1 MSNAKVFTMAR
12 LIMKFGGVSVADG
25 SRLRHVGDL
34 IERFSRDNEIVL
46 VTSALQGVTDDLLAC
61 ARKAANEGN
70 VEEVI
75 NFIERLTDRH
85 TQAIE
90 DAIRDPQIAKEVR
103 ESVTQ
108 KLNELEK
115 AYIGICYLGE
125 LTPRSIDY
133 ISSYGEQLAAPILSG
148 VLRDMGIESKP
159 YTGSE
164 AGIITNSDYGDS
176 RPLEKTYNLIPQR
189 LLPLKGVPVV
199 TGFIAKD
206 DKGITTTLGRGGS
219 DFSASLIGAAID
231 ADEIWFWKETPGV
244 MTTDPK
250 IVPSARSIPIISYR
264 EAMEMSYF
272 GAKVLHPRAIEPAI
286 KKGVP
291 VRVKCTFDPES
302 PGTQIVRDDM
312 PKEDVIKSITLNK
325 KVALLNISGAGMIG
339 TPGVAAR
346 AFTALARAGINIIM
360 ISQASSEANISM
372 VVEEM
377 QLETAE
383 EALRSEFPKDLVK
396 DISHNRDVSVVAVVG
411 AGMAGTP
418 GVAGKVFKAMGQ
430 SKINVVMISQGSSE
444 HNISFVIAKKDA
456 ERAVSELHSEF
467 GLGGEA

>member
-1 MSNAKVFTMAR
+1 MAR

-25 SRLRHVGDL
+25 SRLRHVGEL
-34 IERFSRDNEIVL
+34 AKSFSRDNEIVL
-46 VTSALQGVTDDLLAC
+46 VTSALQGVTDALLDC
-61 ARKAANEGN
+61 AKKATKDGN
-70 VEEVI
+70 VEEVLE
-75 NFIERLTDRH
+75 FIERLTDRH
-85 TQAIE
+85 IQAIK
-90 DAIRDPQIAKEVR
+90 DAIKDPEIAR
-103 ESVTQ
+103 EASKAVIQ
-108 KLNELEK
+108 KLSELEK

-125 LTPRSIDY
+125 LTPRSLDY

-148 VLRDMGIESKP
+148 VLRDMGMQSRA

-164 AGIITNSDYGDS
+164 AGIVTDSNYGDS
-176 RPLEKTYNLIPQR
+176 KPLEKTYNLIPQR
-189 LLPLKGVPVV
+189 LLPLRGIPVV

-206 DKGITTTLGRGGS
+206 EKGVTTTLGRGGS
-219 DFSASLIGAAID
+219 DLSASLIGAAID

-302 PGTQIVRDDM
+302 PGTQIVRDDT

-325 KVALLNISGAGMIG
+325 NVALLNISGAGMIG

-346 AFTALARAGINIIM
+346 AFSALARAGINIVM

-372 VVEEM
+372 VVEEK
-377 QLETAE
+377 QLDKAE

-418 GVAGKVFKAMGQ
+418 GVAARVFKAMGQ
-430 SKINVVMISQGSSE
+430 AKINVVMISQGSSE
-444 HNISFVIAKKDA
+444 HNISFVIASKDA
-456 ERAVSELHSEF
+456 ERAVLELHMEF